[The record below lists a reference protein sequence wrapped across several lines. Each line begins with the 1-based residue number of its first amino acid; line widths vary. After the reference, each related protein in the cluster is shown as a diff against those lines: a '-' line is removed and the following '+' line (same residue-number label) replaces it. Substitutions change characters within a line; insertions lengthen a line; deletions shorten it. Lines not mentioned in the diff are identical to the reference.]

1 MIRWLLPI
9 AILAAGVGG
18 YMALAN
24 SKSTAVPVE
33 IREKTWIVA
42 TETITVVDQSPIVTL
57 YGSVESAE
65 IAELSAALTADV
77 AQVNALEGQAISK
90 GEIVLRLDDRDAVLI
105 LRQREAEEIEL
116 QARLDTENLKHA
128 NNQAALRREQQ
139 LLELSRTAVSRAK
152 ELVASSVGS
161 QSQLDA
167 AKQDEARQIL
177 ALENR
182 ESLILQHQSIVAQYD
197 AQLARATALTEQAR
211 LNVSRSLVQAP
222 FSGRVSEILVA
233 AGDRVSPGVP
243 LVKLINSSKLE
254 IRAQVPTTQLPHF
267 HHSLESGQLLKAK
280 ATVDGRS
287 VDVTLN
293 RLSSVVDSGTGGVDA
308 LFRVSAQSGWL
319 ALGRIIEL
327 VVQLPLE
334 TDVVL
339 VPFEAVYG
347 RERVYTLV
355 EDRMRKVDIEP
366 VGKVRLATGEQ
377 RALVRS
383 TRLTTGDTL
392 IVTQL
397 PNAVD
402 GLKVRVATGG

>member
-33 IREKTWIVA
+33 TREKTWIVA

-243 LVKLINSSKLE
+243 LVRLINSSKLE

>member
-33 IREKTWIVA
+33 TREKTWIVA

-177 ALENR
+177 VLENR

-243 LVKLINSSKLE
+243 LVRLINSSKLE

-355 EDRMRKVDIEP
+355 EDRMRKVNIEP

-377 RALVRS
+377 RALIRS
-383 TRLTTGDTL
+383 NRLTTGDTL

-402 GLKVRVATGG
+402 GLKVRVATGS

>member
-1 MIRWLLPI
+1 LIRWLLPI

-33 IREKTWIVA
+33 TREKTWIVA

-65 IAELSAALTADV
+65 IAKLSAALTADV

-90 GEIVLRLDDRDAVLI
+90 GDIVLSLDDRDAVLI

-152 ELVASSVGS
+152 ELAASSVGS

-211 LNVSRSLVQAP
+211 LDVSRSLMQAP
-222 FSGRVSEILVA
+222 FSGRVSEILVV

-243 LVKLINSSKLE
+243 LAKLINSSKLE

-280 ATVDGRS
+280 ATVDGRT
-287 VDVTLN
+287 VGATLN

-355 EDRMRKVDIEP
+355 EDRMHTVDIEP

>member
-33 IREKTWIVA
+33 TREKTWIVA

-152 ELVASSVGS
+152 ELAASSVGS

-177 ALENR
+177 VLENR

-243 LVKLINSSKLE
+243 LVRLINSSKLE

-280 ATVDGRS
+280 ATVDERS

>member
-33 IREKTWIVA
+33 TREKTWIVA

-177 ALENR
+177 VLENR

-211 LNVSRSLVQAP
+211 LNVSRSLVRAP

-243 LVKLINSSKLE
+243 LVRLINSSKLE

-280 ATVDGRS
+280 ATVDERS

-355 EDRMRKVDIEP
+355 EDRMRKVNIEP

>member
-18 YMALAN
+18 YMALVN

-33 IREKTWIVA
+33 TREKTWIVA

-152 ELVASSVGS
+152 ELAASSVGS

-177 ALENR
+177 VLENR

-243 LVKLINSSKLE
+243 LVRLINSSKLE

-280 ATVDGRS
+280 ATVDERS